1 MRVEF
6 FIKKFSQ
13 VQGSTPCSCFKNK
26 KTLAGCKVY
35 GKEGKVDKLLIIVLL
50 VNLIAENFER
60 HNEIRV
66 ALYGVILVLQILEI
80 SLNLLK

>member
-1 MRVEF
+1 MD
-6 FIKKFSQ
+6 
-13 VQGSTPCSCFKNK
+13 
-26 KTLAGCKVY
+26 KV
-35 GKEGKVDKLLIIVLL
+35 LIIVLL